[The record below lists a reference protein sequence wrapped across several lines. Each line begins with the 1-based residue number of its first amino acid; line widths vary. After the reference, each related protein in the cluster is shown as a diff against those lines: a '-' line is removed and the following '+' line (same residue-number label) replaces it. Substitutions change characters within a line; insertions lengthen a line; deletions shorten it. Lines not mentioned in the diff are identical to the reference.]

1 MNKRVH
7 RLVFDRKRGMRVPAA
22 EHVRGCGKAAG
33 GQTRAVSVAI
43 SALAVTLGGA
53 AGMADAR
60 TISGAVT
67 RSTDAWANRTIPR
80 SGDGSNVG
88 ANLPFRSGQYSG
100 GDLGRFTLSYSTDGL
115 GDGPNRLTVDQ
126 QDKLVTIN
134 WDTYNLG
141 RGYAVRYNQPDST
154 SVAYNK
160 IWDAN
165 PSVILGKITANG
177 HVILENT
184 NGVIF
189 GPSARVETQRFV
201 ATALSLSQET
211 LKKGIDNITADGGA
225 VFGSD
230 ADTPNGSI
238 VVERGAEIRALAG
251 GQVMLFAPKVY
262 NEGRIETPGGQTIL
276 AAGQKVYL
284 MASTDATQ
292 RGLMVAVDAFKST
305 DGSALPEG
313 TNTVENAQAGKYH
326 VNAAGD
332 TVDVPAGGS
341 TAGLT
346 ERINAVVAE
355 KGTINLVGM
364 SIRQNGVLTATT
376 AVKGE
381 NGAIYIHASASKRS
395 GTAVNAL
402 TGLTDNTIVADRL
415 GDVEFG
421 AGSVTEVR
429 PDASGATQTVA
440 DAYYRSRIDVMGSD
454 IRVRSGATIRAQSGD
469 INLRAAEGT
478 VSADGSLTPVF
489 GTSSDAAVKDS
500 SRLLV
505 ESGAVLDVS
514 GVRNVSL
521 DGLRNQITNQLF
533 KIELADSP
541 VQRNGVL
548 YRQRVSFDANDPI
561 SIANVLGFYNSLQ
574 RTAQELSTTG
584 GNLRLEGMGTV
595 AVADGAQVKFGGG
608 SANVSSAVIQTSVL
622 RKGSRLLT
630 LDQAVAGVQYDELMS
645 STAGSRAVSAYS
657 QGYDGGTAI
666 VAGASKTVVGLSGFD
681 GDVYV
686 GEKQRASRLSGAYSG
701 DRTGPKLSRPDVLS
715 TKPYLESQ
723 LRPLAASLSVG
734 REYGTAP
741 SNYIAS
747 LTVAPRYSVVFDAP
761 ESGTSDYSA
770 FFEALPSTTVLSA
783 EGLSNAHLGQ
793 LSLVAQ
799 HIEVQD
805 GSSIALRS
813 AGLDGLKSTEQPVS
827 LNLAAD
833 DTVYFGG
840 KLRAEG
846 GKVNILSRQGDIV
859 LGAGAALD
867 VSGRKVDERGVGGTD
882 GMSVSGGAVNL
893 TAAHG
898 VTLSQGSLIDVSAGV
913 WRNIAGTVQKGT
925 AGSIDIKANTVA
937 PELIGQEA
945 RGQVTLGGGLRGFD
959 FSKGGSLSLAGMSSL
974 TIGGEDSANGMSLD
988 PSFFG
993 TNGFGTISLSAQGD
1007 ITVKS
1012 GTQIKPVLRNYDLSV
1027 VRGRATESNM
1037 VYETALVD
1045 GLRQGMN
1052 INLTATA
1059 PVQVDVVTGAVT
1071 TGSVKVEQGAA
1082 IDAGAGGS
1090 IALKAFR
1097 SVEVDGNLTARG
1109 GTVAL
1114 SISGGRG
1121 SASAVSTPD
1130 ESPDAIGYLPDQV
1143 MRLGATSKID
1153 VSGVAR
1159 TYRQANGKTVG
1170 TVLGGGTVKLNDNGQ
1185 TAAVRGR
1192 VVTEVGSEIDIS
1204 GASGALAIERGKV
1217 TSSVSKGAGSL
1228 SVGSTDG
1235 FLLEGKVT
1243 ANRPDASV
1251 SGGQLTLSVS
1261 REGGFDTVKT
1271 TGTDYSASERA
1282 IVVSASANELAQYR
1296 GNADTGQGHV
1306 SASMINGAGFD
1317 RVELRADDR
1326 VVLGQGVSL
1335 KSTANGGENFRSVSL
1350 NTQVVEVGQGAHA
1363 VDAQYVALG
1372 AKSILA
1378 QSGAA
1383 AFVAPQASG
1392 GDARLTVNAGL
1403 IEVWGHSA
1411 FRGADDVRLNA
1422 TLDAQGGASRTNGEV
1437 RFIGRN
1443 LPDTTALTG
1452 RLNFAKNL
1460 TLSAGQIYAST
1471 LSNFLVQGDLGTSN
1485 LTVNPPSAGA
1495 SSSATPLSALASL
1508 TLQATDITVNG
1519 TVRQPFGTIVI
1530 NAENTPVLGAGSE
1543 LSVSG
1548 FGVTVPVGTTI
1559 NQRDWVYSVVGSADG
1574 KVDTTLDTTQ
1584 KLNGLPVSKSILV
1597 SGKGITIDAS
1607 SQIKAQGGGDIIAPE
1622 FVAGAGG
1629 TTDTTSRANVYV
1641 ILPGYSYEFAPY
1653 DTDIRASTKAAG
1665 TTLSEGDRVYVG
1677 SDNGVLAKGFYTLL
1691 PAKYASLPGAV
1702 IVSET
1707 TLSSGQSLKSGLQQD
1722 DGSVIVSG
1730 YRTAVGTAINGGNDN
1745 RLALTLEPEATFRAK
1760 SADSTITSINALL
1773 ASESNGTAARPG
1785 DAGRV
1790 SLQATQSAFNW
1801 DARYDLRAAE
1811 GFAGGQL
1818 DLAMANMKVVADVDP
1833 KAGPDGSVSA
1843 KALAATG
1850 AASILLGGVRTD
1862 SSTGTQVTAS
1872 ASTVDIASDVTVG
1885 KELIFVAK
1893 DALSVADG
1901 KTIRTSSSGASTS
1914 RSLTMVGEGA
1924 ALVVSDQAST
1934 DVRRDLSGV
1943 TGDSTKT
1950 LTLGKGVTLAG
1961 ASVQIDSSG
1970 QVIRKGDLTLDT
1982 QALGIGTNRIA
1993 VGGASDHADALVVD
2007 AASVNGLTRLQL
2019 RGYQGIDLVGN
2030 VKLGGVAQDGSLQ
2043 TQELVLDTANLRGV
2057 AAAGVEGAQKA
2068 QVLAEHVTLRNT
2080 SGKAVDST
2088 SVGNTALTILA
2099 RPPVADATA
2108 EGVTMGP
2115 GAQRLA
2121 FQRAEIATTGD
2132 IVMRG
2137 NASTTAQGDLMLNA
2151 ARVTAARGATASVDS
2166 AQVLTVAAID
2176 QTKSGDAQVATARTL
2191 GNVVG
2196 AGASLSLS
2204 GQRVVQAGT
2213 VDLASGK
2220 ITVTGRGDGS
2230 SADTVVFDSGS
2241 VTKAA
2246 GWVAQAGSTWTSV
2259 ANAGSIKAVAQK
2271 GDVVVRGTLDVS
2283 APVSTTAGVSSGVAG
2298 AITLIANDQTSAL
2311 GSGSVVIGDQAKL
2324 LGTASKN
2331 SESGIV
2337 TVDAARVLRESERGA
2352 AASAQATEGLNALVK
2367 AINDGGNHREV
2378 DVRIREGNQALST
2391 GLTAARVLMSADGG
2405 KLTLADG
2412 AIIDASAA
2420 RGGVVQLSAKGDVTM
2435 VSGASIDASSSAAGA
2450 NGGDVLVSSSEGFV
2464 DLQKGAT
2471 VNTSGDSAGDGRI
2484 VMRAQ
2489 AVGTNGV
2496 KITKP
2501 GATLKAGE
2509 ITAESVKVFSTTGS
2523 VNMTSASALSIGT
2536 SGDVIAYAKGIT
2548 TANANAI
2555 KSSLGWSTTDTSFHV
2570 RTGIE
2575 IRTDGDFTLGTDWNL
2590 GNLRSGGEPIALT
2603 VRAKGNVNINAN
2615 LSDGFSTAGRAA
2627 DSATAP
2633 TTILAGDGASMRLVA
2648 GADTSSAGLLKT
2660 SSTVAKDL
2668 TVAADKVVRTTSGS
2682 IEVAASQDVVLKG
2695 NTPSGSTLP
2704 RPAAIY
2710 VAGKLASDPANLVA
2724 RSASVKSAW
2733 EQYTQQGGRLEVSA
2747 ARNVVAPAT
2756 SELFGNWLLHTGP
2769 SASSVTWWTAFD
2781 SFRQGLGSMGGG
2793 NLRVVAGN
2801 DIRNVGVASTTTGRT
2816 VQDPTTKAYSQVVS
2830 NGGDV
2835 LVRAGNNV
2843 SGGTYLLSRG
2853 QGAIEA
2859 GGSITTG
2866 DTYTD
2871 ANNIPKMGLIL
2882 GLMDG
2887 QWAVR
2892 ANGDVAMTAVYNPTI
2907 VSGQTVTPTGGKARV
2922 DGNMAASY
2930 FTYGS
2935 DAGLS
2940 IASSAG
2946 DVNWR
2951 SPGASATSLGE
2962 ALNKLMTA
2970 YVPSAE
2976 KVSISLSRGSS
2987 HATWW
2992 GLLTPP
2998 TLSLNAASG
3007 DVNLAVANPI
3017 ELFPSAKGNL
3027 TVYAGGDLNLGTSTA
3042 ATSLALVDA
3051 DVAAMTSGTTS
3062 KPAGANVSGDTLKN
3076 LIRSRYAASNAET
3089 PVLSMT
3095 LHQDDAVPARIH
3107 AEGDI
3112 NFNAGASLNV
3122 SKAADI
3128 SAGEDINTPDIR
3140 TIHFRSTDIT
3150 RVVAGRDIVGA
3161 TSSVNDTTRLSGL
3174 IQVGGVGELQVEAGR
3189 NLDLVTSGG
3198 IETVGNLYNS
3208 ALPDQSASI
3217 RLAAGASRSV
3227 DVKAFEANY
3236 LSGDAQLRSELV
3248 AYVAQTLA
3256 LDAKSLSYEQALA
3269 YFGQL
3274 TRAHQEGFADK
3285 VVREQFVRTYLTAAA
3300 GGVDAVWAFVAANAG
3315 VSVNDTGSAAYQQY
3329 LSGQRALIGY
3339 MRKVT
3344 GRTDMSY
3351 SEALAAY
3358 RALDNTGKAELVD
3371 KRGTLSAEVAAAF
3384 LVAGTA
3390 PDYAQLWQDRVAAAA
3405 AVTPAGAAQPSAT
3418 DYRSALFGQFRDDV
3432 LMGEIKRLG
3441 NAAGAVADSTNAL
3454 FAARRGAVREVLWSS
3469 IRDASELAGMGSSFV
3484 STGDINLAGSKAQT
3498 RGAGD
3503 FSNSGIDLFAPGG
3516 RVLVGYNALSAND
3529 RNPKVSVNRGLIT
3542 DGGSIRS
3549 FSDGDF
3555 QVNAQK
3561 AFVIGT
3567 GDLTIYSANGDIDSG
3582 RGSNTDVAVS
3592 DPVLKRLSTG
3602 EVVVTTPP
3610 PVSGSGIGV
3619 VKDAQ
3624 GMSAGQVNLLAP
3636 RGEVRAL
3643 DAFIQG
3649 PSVNVPGPVVG
3660 ADNIKSAAPVGP
3672 AAAPVAVNLAVN
3684 AGLGSESAA
3693 GNAQTEAAKSREKPR
3708 DASSV
3713 LTVDVL
3719 GAGDAEVPLAPPAA
3733 GNVRG
3738 GAAQRN
3744 GASEGGDATGAVPAK
3759 GDGKVCDGKSDC
3771 KAK

>member
-22 EHVRGCGKAAG
+22 EHVRGCGKAAS
-33 GQTRAVSVAI
+33 GQTRAVSVAV
-43 SALAVTLGGA
+43 SALVATLGGA

-60 TISGAVT
+60 TIAGSVT
-67 RSTDAWANRTIPR
+67 RSAAAWDNRTIVR
-80 SGDGSNVG
+80 DGNG
-88 ANLPFRSGQYSG
+88 TALNANLPFRSGQFSG
-100 GDLGRFTLSYSTDGL
+100 GDMGRFSLSYTTDGL
-115 GDGPNRLTVDQ
+115 GDAPNRLTVDQ

-141 RGYAVRYNQPDST
+141 RGYAVRYNQPDSK

-184 NGVIF
+184 SGVIF

-211 LKKGIDNITADGGA
+211 LKKGIDNITDGSA

-230 ADTPNGSI
+230 ADKPNGSI
-238 VVERGAEIRALAG
+238 VVELGAEIRALAG

-262 NEGRIETPGGQTIL
+262 NKGRIETPRGQAIL
-276 AAGQKVYL
+276 AAGKKVYL
-284 MASTDATQ
+284 MTSTDATQ

-305 DGSALPEG
+305 NGSALPEG
-313 TNTVENAQAGKYH
+313 TNTVENAQRSSYY
-326 VNAAGD
+326 VNAAGE

-341 TAGLT
+341 AAGLT

-355 KGTINLVGM
+355 KGIINLVGM

-381 NGAIYIHASASKRS
+381 NGAIYIHASASKRDS
-395 GTAVNAL
+395 TSVNPL
-402 TGLTDNTIVADRL
+402 TQLTDKTIVADRL

-440 DAYYRSRIDVMGSD
+440 DSFYRSRIDVMGND
-454 IRVRSGATIRAQSGD
+454 IRVHSGATISAQSGD
-469 INLRAAEGT
+469 INLRAAAGT
-478 VSADGSLTPVF
+478 VSADGTMTPVF
-489 GTSSDAAVKDS
+489 GTGSDVAVKDN

-521 DGLRNQITNQLF
+521 DGVRNQLSSQLF

-541 VQRNGVL
+541 VQRDGVL

-561 SIANVLGFYNSLQ
+561 TIANVLGFYNKLQ
-574 RTAQELSTTG
+574 RSAQELSTTG

-608 SANVSSAVIQTSVL
+608 SASVSPAVIQTSVL
-622 RKGSRLLT
+622 RLGNRLVT
-630 LDQAVAGVQYDELMS
+630 LDQAQAGVRYDELLS
-645 STAGSRAVSAYS
+645 STAGSRPTSAYT
-657 QGYDGGTAI
+657 QGYDGGSAI
-666 VAGASKTVVGLSGFD
+666 VGGASKTVVGLSGFD
-681 GDVYV
+681 GDVVV
-686 GEKQRASRLSGAYSG
+686 GDKQRASRLSGTYTT
-701 DRTGPKLSRPDVLS
+701 DRTGPKLTRPDVLS

-734 REYGTAP
+734 REYGVAP
-741 SNYIAS
+741 SNYISKLA
-747 LTVAPRYSVVFDAP
+747 VAPTYDVKLNLTKKNEDGSDAPIEMGSADYVAVFDA
-761 ESGTSDYSA
+761 
-770 FFEALPSTTVLSA
+770 LPSATVLSA
-783 EGLSNAHLGQ
+783 QGLSNAHLSQ

-805 GSSIALRS
+805 GSNISLRS
-813 AGLDGLKSTEQPVS
+813 AGLDGLKTAEQPVS

-833 DTVYFGG
+833 DAIYFGG
-840 KLRAEG
+840 KLRADG

-859 LGAGAALD
+859 LGANAELD
-867 VSGRKVDERGVGGTD
+867 VSGRKVDERGVGGSE
-882 GMSVSGGAVNL
+882 GMSISGGAVNL

-898 VTLSQGSLIDVSAGV
+898 ITLPAGSLIDVSAGA
-913 WRNIAGTVQKGT
+913 WRNIAGTVQKGN

-945 RGQVTLGGGLRGFD
+945 RGQVTLGGSLRGFD
-959 FSKGGSLSLAGMSSL
+959 FSKGGTVSVAGMSSL
-974 TIGGEDSANGMSLD
+974 TIGGADSAGGMSLD
-988 PSFFG
+988 PAVFG
-993 TNGFGTISLSAQGD
+993 ANGFGTISLSAQGD
-1007 ITVKS
+1007 VTVKA
-1012 GTQIKPVLRNYDLSV
+1012 GAQIKPVLRNYDLSV

-1037 VYETALVD
+1037 VFETSLAN

-1059 PVQVDVVTGAVT
+1059 PVLVDVVTAAVT
-1071 TGSVKVEQGAA
+1071 QGSVKVEQGAA

-1097 SVEVDGNLTARG
+1097 SVEVDGNLTSRG

-1114 SISGGRG
+1114 SISGSRG
-1121 SASAVSTPD
+1121 SASVVATPD
-1130 ESPDAIGYLPDQV
+1130 DSPDAIGYLADQV
-1143 MRLGATSKID
+1143 VRLGASSTID
-1153 VSGVAR
+1153 VSGIGR
-1159 TYRQANGKTVG
+1159 TYRQSNGKTVG

-1192 VVTEVGSEIDIS
+1192 VVTEAGSKIDIS
-1204 GASGALAIERGKV
+1204 GASGALTIERGII
-1217 TSSVSKGAGSL
+1217 TSSVSRGAGTL

-1235 FLLEGKVT
+1235 FLLESEVV
-1243 ANRPDASV
+1243 ASRPDASV
-1251 SGGQLTLSVS
+1251 AGGQLILSVS
-1261 REGGFDTVKT
+1261 REGGYDTVKSI
-1271 TGTDYSASERA
+1271 GTPYTATERA
-1282 IVVSASANELAQYR
+1282 IVVSASPNDLTQFR
-1296 GNADTGQGHV
+1296 GSADTGQGHV
-1306 SASMINGAGFD
+1306 AASMINGAGFD

-1326 VVLGQGVSL
+1326 VVLTQGVSL
-1335 KSTANGGENFRSVSL
+1335 KSTANGGENFRSLSL
-1350 NTQVVEVGQGAHA
+1350 NTQAIEVGQGAHS
-1363 VDAQYVALG
+1363 VSAQHVALG
-1372 AKSILA
+1372 AKSILP
-1378 QSGAA
+1378 QNGAA

-1392 GDARLTVNAGL
+1392 GDASLDVNAGL

-1443 LPDTTALTG
+1443 LPNTTALTG

-1460 TLSAGQIYAST
+1460 TLSAGQVYAST
-1471 LSNFLVQGDLGTSN
+1471 LSKFLVQGDLGTSS
-1485 LTVNPPSAGA
+1485 LTVSPPSSGA

-1508 TLQATDITVNG
+1508 TLQATDITING
-1519 TVRQPFGTIVI
+1519 TVRQPFGTIAI
-1530 NAENTPVLGAGSE
+1530 NAENTPVLGQGSE

-1548 FGVTVPVGTTI
+1548 FGITVPVGTTI
-1559 NQRDWVYSVVGSADG
+1559 NQRDWVYSVIGNGDG
-1574 KVDTTLDTTQ
+1574 KVDTTLDTTL

-1622 FVAGAGG
+1622 FVSGAGG
-1629 TTDTTSRANVYV
+1629 TKDTTSRANVYV

-1653 DTDIRASTKAAG
+1653 DTEIRASTKATG
-1665 TTLSEGDRVYVG
+1665 TALTEGDRVYVG
-1677 SDNGVLAKGFYTLL
+1677 SDSGVLAKGFYTLL

-1707 TLSSGQSLKSGLQQD
+1707 TLSAGQTLKSAIQND

-1730 YRTAVGTAINGGNDN
+1730 YRTAVGTSINGGNDN

-1760 SADSTITSINALL
+1760 SADSTVTSLNALL
-1773 ASESNGTAARPG
+1773 ASQSDGTAVRPG

-1790 SLQATQSAFNW
+1790 SLQATQGAFNW
-1801 DARYDLRAAE
+1801 DARYDLSAAD
-1811 GFAGGQL
+1811 GFVGGQL

-1862 SSTGTQVTAS
+1862 SSSGTQVAV
-1872 ASTVDIASDVTVG
+1872 STSTLDVATDVTVG
-1885 KELIFVAK
+1885 KELVFVAK
-1893 DALSVADG
+1893 EALLVADG
-1901 KTIRTSSSGASTS
+1901 KTVRTSQSGPATS
-1914 RSLTMVGEGA
+1914 RALTIVGEGA
-1924 ALVVSDQAST
+1924 ALVVSNQANT

-1943 TGDSTKT
+1943 TGDSNKT

-1970 QVIRKGDLTLDT
+1970 QVLRQGDLTLDT
-1982 QALGIGTNRIA
+1982 QALGIGTKRLA
-1993 VGGASDHADALVVD
+1993 VGGASDKSDALVVD
-2007 AASVNGLTRLQL
+2007 AASVNSLARLQL

-2030 VKLGGVAQDGSLQ
+2030 VQLGGVSQGGALQ
-2043 TQELVLDTANLRGV
+2043 TKDLVLDTANLRGV
-2057 AAAGVEGAQKA
+2057 AAAGVVGTQKA

-2080 SGKAVDST
+2080 SGGTVDPKA
-2088 SVGNTALTILA
+2088 VGNTALTILA

-2137 NASTTAQGDLMLNA
+2137 TSSTTAQGDLMLNA
-2151 ARVTAARGATASVDS
+2151 ARVTAARGAAASVDS

-2176 QTKSGDAQVATARTL
+2176 KTKSGDAQVVTARTL

-2196 AGASLSLS
+2196 AGASLGLS

-2230 SADTVVFDSGS
+2230 SADTVVFESGS
-2241 VTKAA
+2241 TTKAA
-2246 GWVAQAGSTWTSV
+2246 GWVAQAGGTWTAV

-2298 AITLIANDQTSAL
+2298 AITLIAIDQTSPL

-2324 LGTASKN
+2324 LGSAFKN

-2352 AASAQATEGLNALVK
+2352 AASAQATAGLNALVK

-2391 GLTAARVLMSADGG
+2391 GLTAARVLLSADGG
-2405 KLTLADG
+2405 KLTLSDG
-2412 AIIDASAA
+2412 AVIDASAA

-2435 VSGASIDASSSAAGA
+2435 SSGASIDASSSAVGA
-2450 NGGDVLVSSSEGFV
+2450 NGGDVLVSSSEGLV
-2464 DLQKGAT
+2464 DLQTGALI
-2471 VNTSGDSAGDGRI
+2471 NTAGDSAGDGRI
-2484 VMRAQ
+2484 VLRAQ
-2489 AVGTNGV
+2489 AAGTTSV

-2509 ITAESVKVFSTTGS
+2509 ITAESVKVFTTTGS

-2548 TANANAI
+2548 AANANVI
-2555 KSSLGWSTTDTSFHV
+2555 KSSLGWANTDSRFHV
-2570 RTGIE
+2570 QTGIE

-2615 LSDGFSTAGRAA
+2615 LSDGFSTAGRAP
-2627 DSATAP
+2627 DTATAP
-2633 TTILAGDGASMRLVA
+2633 TTTLAGDGASMRLVA
-2648 GADTSSAGLLKT
+2648 GADTGSAALLKT

-2695 NTPSGSTLP
+2695 NTPSGSTLV

-2710 VAGKLASDPANLVA
+2710 VAGKLAGDPAGLVA
-2724 RSASVKSAW
+2724 RDTDAVSNW
-2733 EQYTQQGGRLEVSA
+2733 EQFTQQGGRLEVGA
-2747 ARNVVAPAT
+2747 GRNVVAPAI
-2756 SELFGNWLLHTGP
+2756 SELFGNWLMHSGRD
-2769 SASSVTWWTAFD
+2769 AASVTWWTTFD

-2816 VQDPTTKAYSQVVS
+2816 VQDSETGVVSQVVT

-2835 LVRAGNNV
+2835 LVRAGGNV
-2843 SGGTYLLSRG
+2843 SGGAYLLSRG

-2859 GGSITTG
+2859 GANVTTG
-2866 DTYTD
+2866 DTYTN
-2871 ANNIPKMGLIL
+2871 ANGIPKMGLIL

-2892 ANGDVAMTAVYNPTI
+2892 ANGDVAMTAIYNPTI
-2907 VSGQTVTPTGGKARV
+2907 VSGLTVAPSKGAQPRV
-2922 DGNMAASY
+2922 TANMASSF

-2935 DAGLS
+2935 DSGLS
-2940 IASSAG
+2940 IASVAG

-2951 SPGASATSLGE
+2951 SPGTSPTALGQ

-2970 YVPSAE
+2970 YVPLGEQVA
-2976 KVSISLSRGSS
+2976 ISLSRGSA

-2992 GLLTPP
+2992 GLLAPP
-2998 TLSLNAASG
+2998 KLALTATSG
-3007 DVNLAVANPI
+3007 NVNLVAANPI
-3017 ELFPSAKGNL
+3017 ELFPSASGNL
-3027 TVYAGGDLNLGTSTA
+3027 TVYAGGDLNLGAAGA

-3051 DVAAMTSGTTS
+3051 DVSAMAVGTVFN
-3062 KPAGANVSGDTLKN
+3062 PAGSDTTGDALKS
-3076 LIRSRYAASNAET
+3076 LTSSRYAKANSET
-3089 PVLSMT
+3089 PVLSVT
-3095 LHQDDAVPARIH
+3095 LHQDDATPARIH

-3112 NFNAGASLNV
+3112 NFSGGSSINV
-3122 SKAADI
+3122 SKAADV
-3128 SAGEDINTPDIR
+3128 SAGEDINSPDIR
-3140 TIHFRSTDIT
+3140 TIHFRSTDVT
-3150 RVVAGRDIVGA
+3150 RVVAGRDIVGV
-3161 TSSVNDTTRLSGL
+3161 TSSVNDTKRLSGL
-3174 IQVGGVGELQVEAGR
+3174 IQVGGIGELQVEAGR

-3208 ALPDQSASI
+3208 ALPSQSASI
-3217 RLAAGASRSV
+3217 RLAAGATRSV
-3227 DVKAFEANY
+3227 DVNAFEARY
-3236 LSGDAQLRSELV
+3236 LQGDAQLRNELV
-3248 AYVAQTLA
+3248 VYVAQTLA
-3256 LDAKSLSYEQALA
+3256 LDAKALSYGQALA

-3274 TRAHQEGFADK
+3274 SRAHQVSFADR
-3285 VVREQFVRTYLTAAA
+3285 VMRDQFVRTYLSAAA
-3300 GGVDAVWAFVAANAG
+3300 RGVDVVWAFVAANAG
-3315 VSVNDTGSAAYQQY
+3315 VSVDDTGSTAYQQY
-3329 LSGQRALIGY
+3329 LSGQRALISY
-3339 MRKVT
+3339 MRKVM
-3344 GRTDMSY
+3344 GAQMSY

-3371 KRGTLSAEVAAAF
+3371 KRGTLGADVAAAF

-3390 PDYAQLWQDRVAAAA
+3390 PDYAQMWQDRVAAAI
-3405 AVTPAGAAQPSAT
+3405 AVMPAGAAKPSAA
-3418 DYRSALFGQFRDDV
+3418 DYQSALFAQFRDDV

-3441 NAAGAVADSTNAL
+3441 NAAGAVADSSNAL
-3454 FAARRGAVREVLWSS
+3454 FAARRSAVREVLWSS
-3469 IRDASELAGMGSSFV
+3469 IREVSELSGMGTSFV
-3484 STGDINLAGSKAQT
+3484 SEGDINLAGSKAQT
-3498 RGAGD
+3498 RGMGD
-3503 FSNSGIDLFAPGG
+3503 FTGSGIDLFAPGG

-3529 RNPKVSVNRGLIT
+3529 RKPEVSVKRGLIT
-3542 DGGSIRS
+3542 NGGSIRS

-3555 QVNAQK
+3555 QVNSQK

-3567 GDLTIYSANGDIDSG
+3567 GDLTVYSANGNIDSG

-3592 DPVLKRLSTG
+3592 DPVLQRLSTG

-3624 GMSAGQVNLLAP
+3624 GKSAGQVNLLAP

-3649 PSVNVPGPVVG
+3649 PEVNVPGPVVG
-3660 ADNIKSAAPVGP
+3660 ADNIKSATPVGP

-3684 AGLGSESAA
+3684 TGLGSESAA
-3693 GNAQTEAAKSREKPR
+3693 GNAQSEAAKSRERPR

-3719 GAGDAEVPLAPPAA
+3719 GAGEVDSALPPTAA
-3733 GNVRG
+3733 GKP
-3738 GAAQRN
+3738 
-3744 GASEGGDATGAVPAK
+3744 DA
-3759 GDGKVCDGKSDC
+3759 KSDTRTER
-3771 KAK
+3771 KADAKACAGRPDCPGK